1 MNDLNQM
8 TTPVLQDWWERY
20 VCPVCMSKER
30 DAAGICADP
39 WHSVPAVLYECAG
52 SAFSPLSVPVTDL
65 QQAGLL
71 GARYVH
77 MYGFTWTRSR
87 PRAHATRPL
96 GFV

>member
-20 VCPVCMSKER
+20 VCPACMSKTR
-30 DAAGICADP
+30 DTAGLCTHP
-39 WHSVPAVLYECAG
+39 WHSVPALTFECSG
-52 SAFSPLSVPVTDL
+52 SAFSPLSIPVAEL

-71 GARYVH
+71 EASTVPK
-77 MYGFTWTRSR
+77 YGQEWR
-87 PRAHATRPL
+87 RATDRLRAPRPL